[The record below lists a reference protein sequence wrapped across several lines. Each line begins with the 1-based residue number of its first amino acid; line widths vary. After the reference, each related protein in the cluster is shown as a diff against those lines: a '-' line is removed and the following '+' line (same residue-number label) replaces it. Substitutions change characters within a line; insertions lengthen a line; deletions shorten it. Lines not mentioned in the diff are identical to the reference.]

1 MNARE
6 RGTTVSDA
14 LLELLA
20 RRGVDTVFGVPGNH
34 TVTLYRH
41 LERHG
46 IRHVTCRHEQG
57 AAFMADG
64 YARASGRPGVCVLIG
79 GPGLLN
85 AATGIAQARAD
96 SVPMLVLTAVGAVAD
111 LGMGRGTL
119 HELPD
124 QHAAAAA
131 FCRTSHTLL
140 AAANL
145 ENLIERAFAGFASGR
160 PGPAHL
166 QIPLDLMEAERPGLA
181 TRGSVLSPPGAD
193 PAITAMA
200 AERLIRARAPLILV
214 GGGAAH
220 AGSEITALAE
230 RLDCPVL
237 NTVNGKGICPASHPL
252 AAGGSP
258 SLPSLRRAMAE
269 ADVLLAVG
277 TELGETDYDLLMTG
291 PLAPHPGLIRLDI
304 DAEQLLIPFPPA
316 IGITTDAA
324 TGVRALCAMLPDS
337 LSRNGAERAA
347 ALRRDVR
354 AEPHYHPE
362 IAGFFAALEAG
373 APGAVIVGDS
383 TRPTYYAAW
392 QLERERPR
400 SYFHSVS
407 GFGTLGYA
415 LPAAVGAAL
424 AQEAPVIALIGDG
437 GLQFTLPELGTAAA
451 LGLPLAVVVWQNQGY
466 REIENSMRARN
477 VPAEATHIR
486 SADLEAAAR
495 AHHALYARAASP
507 EALTTL
513 LRTAFGHERPTLIEV
528 SEADLL
534 TRPSGGWYG

>member
-1 MNARE
+1 
-6 RGTTVSDA
+6 
-14 LLELLA
+14 
-20 RRGVDTVFGVPGNH
+20 
-34 TVTLYRH
+34 
-41 LERHG
+41 
-46 IRHVTCRHEQG
+46 
-57 AAFMADG
+57 
-64 YARASGRPGVCVLIG
+64 
-79 GPGLLN
+79 
-85 AATGIAQARAD
+85 
-96 SVPMLVLTAVGAVAD
+96 
-111 LGMGRGTL
+111 
-119 HELPD
+119 
-124 QHAAAAA
+124 
-131 FCRTSHTLL
+131 
-140 AAANL
+140 
-145 ENLIERAFAGFASGR
+145 
-160 PGPAHL
+160 
-166 QIPLDLMEAERPGLA
+166 
-181 TRGSVLSPPGAD
+181 
-193 PAITAMA
+193 MA

-337 LSRNGAERAA
+337 LSRNGAER
-347 ALRRDVR
+347 
-354 AEPHYHPE
+354 
-362 IAGFFAALEAG
+362 
-373 APGAVIVGDS
+373 GAVIVGDS